1 MARALKMYHVKNLET
16 PEDEEKIKAVL
27 KGISGIIRANPESRF
42 AIIEIEFEDALI
54 DAATI
59 RDLLAKEGYQMII

>member
-1 MARALKMYHVKNLET
+1 MARALKMYHIKNLET
-16 PEDEEKIKAVL
+16 QEDEEKIKAVL
-27 KGISGIIRANPESRF
+27 KGVSGIIRVNPESRF